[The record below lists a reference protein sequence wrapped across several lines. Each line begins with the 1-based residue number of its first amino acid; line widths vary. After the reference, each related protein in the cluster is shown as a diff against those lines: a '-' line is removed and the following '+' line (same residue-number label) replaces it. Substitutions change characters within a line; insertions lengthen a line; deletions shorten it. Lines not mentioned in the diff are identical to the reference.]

1 MACLYSSF
9 PTIVSMRGIFAYT
22 MTYLHCGLQHKN
34 ELVMTGTFENNVRE
48 MNSEFASAIYIF
60 VKFSRNKA
68 SGGFKIIFK
77 R

>member
-1 MACLYSSF
+1 MC
-9 PTIVSMRGIFAYT
+9 GIFAYT

-34 ELVMTGTFENNVRE
+34 ELAMMTGTFENNVRE
-48 MNSEFASAIYIF
+48 MNSEFASAI
-60 VKFSRNKA
+60 